1 MDTYVLGSAFLEL
14 YPKFLSK
21 RIKESNEFLGNAGG
35 SATNT
40 AVAASKLGL
49 KVGLLSCIGD
59 DEVGKKVLNDL
70 RSYKVITR
78 KIRKVQGIR
87 TGISFY
93 EYKGKKKVY
102 YFYRFPGYS
111 DPENYMVLDDKLASE
126 VQSARVFHFTEA
138 TIRKEE
144 RLKEVIDFANKLR
157 EKLVV
162 VYDSNLRLDL
172 WKSKKDAINASR
184 KAIEISKVITMNEKE
199 AKVIFESNSLSDV
212 LRKMLKM
219 DEKVFFIKR
228 GSKGCLAYYDEKA
241 YSAEAFKVKVVD
253 DTGAGDCFSAGVIFG
268 AIRGL
273 SIEETAVFSN
283 AVAAL
288 KISRPGGLSAIPN
301 LNEVLSFL
309 KGEGYEE
316 LAKKIIKLRK
326 NFAEELFPAP

>member
-1 MDTYVLGSAFLEL
+1 MDAYVLGSAFLEL
-14 YPKFLSK
+14 SPKTLSK

-59 DEVGKKVLNDL
+59 DEIGKKVLNDL
-70 RSYKVITR
+70 RSYKVFTR
-78 KIRKVQGIR
+78 NIRKVRGIR

-111 DPENYMVLDDKLASE
+111 DPENYIALDNKLANE
-126 VQSARVFHFTEA
+126 VQNARVFHFTEA

-144 RLKEVIDFANKLR
+144 RLKEVISFVNKLR
-157 EKLVV
+157 KNLIV
-162 VYDSNLRLDL
+162 VYDTNLRLDL
-172 WKSKKDAINASR
+172 WKSKRDAINASR
-184 KAIEISKVITMNEKE
+184 KVIEISKVITMNEKE
-199 AKVIFESNSLSDV
+199 VKVIFESKNLTEA
-212 LRKMLKM
+212 LRKMLEM

-228 GSKGCLAYYDEKA
+228 GSRGCLAHYGDKTYGVK
-241 YSAEAFKVKVVD
+241 AFKVKVVD

-268 AIRGL
+268 IIRGL
-273 SIEETAVFSN
+273 SLEETAMFSN
-283 AVAAL
+283 AFAAL
-288 KISRPGGLSAIPN
+288 KVSRLGGLSAIPS

-309 KGEGYEE
+309 KKEGYKE
-316 LAKKIIKLRK
+316 LAKKIIKLKK
-326 NFAEELFPAP
+326 NFANELFPTS